1 MRAFYLLYI
10 LALVLFG
17 CDLKKSPERGR
28 VPVADLFRNP
38 DRVAYQLS
46 PDGQWLAYLAPHAQR
61 MNIFVQSTRSDSV
74 RRVTD
79 IEDRD
84 IVSHGWAGNG
94 HLYFLKDINGDE
106 NYYLSIVNITE
117 GVVHELTR
125 FEGVRTLIIDDL
137 RNHKDEMLIAMN
149 KRNPKIFDLYRL
161 NLAEHTLTIEL
172 ENPGNY
178 SDYIVD
184 ESGKVRL
191 VITTDGT
198 NNGLLFRSTVTDT
211 FKTVLNVDFKH
222 AFEPVQFV
230 AGQDTRVYALSNI
243 GRNTKAAVVYDLETK
258 EEIEVLFEHPEFD
271 ASWLLI
277 SETTQRPLLVSYTDW
292 KGRYHILDDRVARL
306 YERVR
311 ETISEDEITFVGADE
326 LEEQVLIRTY
336 SDRTMG
342 AYYLYDTNHDSLR
355 LLADISPWLKKSE
368 MAPVK
373 PIQYKSRDGLT
384 IHGYLTVPL
393 GMKAKNLPVVVVP
406 HGGPWMRDVWR
417 FDRNVQF
424 LANRGYAVFQMNF
437 RGSTGYGRNF
447 WEASFKEWGK
457 AMQND
462 ITDGVAYLKAE
473 GIANPERIAI
483 YGASY
488 GGYAVLAG
496 LAFTPDLYTCGI
508 DYVGV
513 SNLFTLMQTIPPYW
527 EQGRQMFY
535 EMIGHPHEDSL
546 HYMEASP
553 VFHAENIKVPLM
565 VIQGAMDPRVKKAE
579 SDQIV
584 EALAARG
591 VEVDYILREDEGH
604 GFRKEE
610 NRIELYEAIEEFLAR
625 HMGQ

>member
-1 MRAFYLLYI
+1 MR
-10 LALVLFG
+10 VLFG
-17 CDLKKSPERGR
+17 FLLYSQVLLSCGLKKAHEIER

-46 PDGQWLAYLAPHAQR
+46 PDGQWLTYLAPHEQR
-61 MNIFVQSTRSDSV
+61 MNIFVQATGSDSTW
-74 RRVTD
+74 RVTD
-79 IEDRD
+79 ISDRD
-84 IVSHGWAGNG
+84 IVTHGWAGND

-106 NYYLSIVNITE
+106 NYYLSIVNIQE
-117 GVVHELTR
+117 GEVHALTR
-125 FEGVRTLIIDDL
+125 FEGVRTLLIDDL
-137 RNHKDEMLIAMN
+137 SEHEHELLIAMN
-149 KRNPKIFDLYRL
+149 KRKPEVFDLYRV
-161 NLAEHTLTIEL
+161 NLATHELKLEL

-178 SDYIVD
+178 SDYITD
-184 ESGKVRL
+184 EAGEVRL
-191 VITTDGT
+191 VVTTDGT
-198 NNGLLFRSTVTDT
+198 NNGYLYRRSVDDT
-211 FKTVLNVDFKH
+211 FKSVLNVDFKH
-222 AFEPVQFV
+222 AFEPICFIV
-230 AGQDTRVYALSNI
+230 GQPSKVYALSNL
-243 GRNTKAAVVYDLETK
+243 GRDTKAAVLFDLESNQ
-258 EEIEVLFEHPEFD
+258 EVEVLFEHPQFD

-277 SETTQRPLLVSYTDW
+277 SETTHKPLLVSYMDW
-292 KGRYHILDDRVARL
+292 KGRYHILDERVAQLYDRVR
-306 YERVR
+306 
-311 ETISEDEITFVGADE
+311 TSIPEDEITFVGADE
-326 LEEQVLIRTY
+326 NEMQVLIRTY

-342 AYYLYDTNHDSLR
+342 AYYLYDTRNDSLR
-355 LLADISPWLKKSE
+355 LLSDISPWLIKSE

-373 PIQYKSRDGLT
+373 PIEYKSRDGLT

-393 GMKAKNLPVVVVP
+393 GMEAKNLPVVVVP

-437 RGSTGYGRNF
+437 RGSTGYGRAF

-473 GIANPERIAI
+473 GIANPEKIAI

-496 LAFTPDLYTCGI
+496 LAFTPDLFACGI

-535 EMIGHPHEDSL
+535 EMIGHPHADSL

-553 VFHAENIKVPLM
+553 VFHAQHIKVPLM
-565 VIQGAMDPRVKKAE
+565 VIQGAMDPRVRKAE

-610 NRIELYEAIEEFLAR
+610 NRIELYESIEQFLAR
-625 HMGQ
+625 HIGQ